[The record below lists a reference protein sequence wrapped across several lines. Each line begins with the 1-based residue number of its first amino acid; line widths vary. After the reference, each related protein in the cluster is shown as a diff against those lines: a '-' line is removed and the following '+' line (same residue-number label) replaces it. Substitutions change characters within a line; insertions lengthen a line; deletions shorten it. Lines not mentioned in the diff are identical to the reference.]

1 MKIIRNILAGFISII
16 YLVMLFVMILI
27 SFASNAFSANYYKEI
42 LTENDLSKVK
52 VSDLGITSLSEQFD
66 EDATVEDILVEPL
79 EKSGISKD
87 DAIKI
92 VNSPKVNDVVGN
104 FLSDTMNYL
113 TNNGEIP
120 QLNYQDAIDIINSDE
135 VSSVLENKPDEE
147 EIKLIVDK
155 LNEFIL
161 EKLEGGFS
169 YDQ

>member
-1 MKIIRNILAGFISII
+1 
-16 YLVMLFVMILI
+16 
-27 SFASNAFSANYYKEI
+27 
-42 LTENDLSKVK
+42 
-52 VSDLGITSLSEQFD
+52 
-66 EDATVEDILVEPL
+66 
-79 EKSGISKD
+79 
-87 DAIKI
+87 
-92 VNSPKVNDVVGN
+92 
-104 FLSDTMNYL
+104 MNYL

-135 VSSVLENKPDEE
+135 VSSMLENKPDEE